1 MIKCI
6 IVDDEPLARE
16 LLQGYIEQLPE
27 LELLGSYA
35 SAVEAFSA
43 LHQVQVDLMFLDIAM
58 PGINGISFV
67 KSLKSTPSIV
77 FVTAYTEHAVEAF
90 DLDVADYLVKPVTFE
105 RFLKAV
111 QKTGTRGHDVAS
123 HSLPQERDHLFLKVD
138 RRLIR
143 VEFTAI
149 EYIEALGDY
158 LKVHTPRQ
166 VFVTY
171 MALGK
176 IERLLPKNFLRIHR
190 STIINVAYIQFIEG
204 NMVHLTSKVLSMGQ
218 SYREGVLKMLS

>member
-1 MIKCI
+1 MMKCI

-16 LLQGYIEQLPE
+16 LLQGYIEQLPD
-27 LELLGSYA
+27 LELVGSYA

-43 LHQVQVDLMFLDIAM
+43 LHQGQVNVMFLDIAM
-58 PGINGISFV
+58 PGINGLSFV
-67 KSLKSTPSIV
+67 RSLKSTPRII

-90 DLDVADYLVKPVTFE
+90 DLDATDYLLKPVTFE

-111 QKTGTRGHDVAS
+111 QKTGTRAHEMAS
-123 HSLPQERDHLFLKVD
+123 ASLPQERDHLFLKVD

-143 VEFTAI
+143 VAFSAI
-149 EYIEALGDY
+149 ECIEAFGDY
-158 LKVHTPRQ
+158 LKVYTADQ

-190 STIINVAYIQFIEG
+190 STIINVACIRFIEG
-204 NMVHLTSKVLSMGQ
+204 NMVHLTSKALSIGQ
-218 SYREGVLKMLS
+218 SYKEGILKMLS

>member
-1 MIKCI
+1 MKCI
-6 IVDDEPLARE
+6 IVDDEPLGRE
-16 LLQGYIEQLPE
+16 LLQGYIEQIPQ
-27 LELLGSYA
+27 LELSGTYA

-43 LHQVQVDLMFLDIAM
+43 LHQGQVDLMFLDIEM
-58 PGINGISFV
+58 PGINGLSFV
-67 KSLKSTPSIV
+67 KSLKSPPRIV
-77 FVTAYTEHAVEAF
+77 FVTAYTEHAVQAF
-90 DLDVADYLVKPVTFE
+90 DLDVTDYLVKPVTFE

-111 QKTGTRGHDVAS
+111 QKTESRAHNAAS
-123 HSLPQERDHLFLKVD
+123 ASLPQERDHLFLKVD

-158 LKVHTPRQ
+158 LKVHTPHQ

-190 STIINVAYIQFIEG
+190 STIINSACIRYIEG
-204 NMVHLTSKVLSMGQ
+204 NMVHLTTKVVSIGQ
-218 SYREGVLKMLS
+218 SYREAILKMLS